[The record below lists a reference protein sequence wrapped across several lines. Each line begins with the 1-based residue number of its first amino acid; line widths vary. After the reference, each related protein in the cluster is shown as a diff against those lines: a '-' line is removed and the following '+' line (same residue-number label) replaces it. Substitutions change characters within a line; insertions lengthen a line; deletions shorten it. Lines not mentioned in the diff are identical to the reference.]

1 MSRQRPTLQLA
12 DWRIATNL
20 TATRSVQD
28 DATYPAHGCGCRWC
42 TEWRRLH
49 SVILP
54 PEQFSQ
60 FTRIGILT
68 EHPADIYNYQSDEAA
83 DYLRVVFGFVGRV
96 MNGPNPWIQDPEQG
110 MRRNYRTLRRDP
122 FLSLAVHRHED
133 LHYKPPGSYDPA
145 TGHYLIADFRLAIP
159 STASTADR

>member
-1 MSRQRPTLQLA
+1 
-12 DWRIATNL
+12 
-20 TATRSVQD
+20 
-28 DATYPAHGCGCRWC
+28 
-42 TEWRRLH
+42 
-49 SVILP
+49 LP
-54 PEQFSQ
+54 PDLLSQ

-122 FLSLAVHRHED
+122 LLSLAVHRHED

-159 STASTADR
+159 SRAPTAGR